1 MMPYGAYQQYQI
13 ERPKS
18 AAEIRRG
25 YAQMG
30 ELSRTLSS
38 AWHDATRPAG
48 ALLTLAERRRT
59 RDRARQAAA
68 SHPALSEPQ
77 AAAAGHCDRATARC

>member
-18 AAEIRRG
+18 AAEVRR
-25 YAQMG
+25 ANEQMG

-38 AWHDATRPAG
+38 AWRDATRPAG
-48 ALLTLAERRRT
+48 TLLALAERRRT
-59 RDRARQAAA
+59 RDRARQTAPARL
-68 SHPALSEPQ
+68 ALSEPQ
-77 AAAAGHCDRATARC
+77 TTAAGHCDRATARC

>member
-18 AAEIRRG
+18 AAEIRR
-25 YAQMG
+25 ANEQMG

-38 AWHDATRPAG
+38 AWLGATRPA
-48 ALLTLAERRRT
+48 
-59 RDRARQAAA
+59 
-68 SHPALSEPQ
+68 
-77 AAAAGHCDRATARC
+77 RCSR

>member
-18 AAEIRRG
+18 AREIRRAN
-25 YAQMG
+25 AQLG

-38 AWHDATRPAG
+38 AWRDATRPAG
-48 ALLTLAERRRT
+48 ALLALAERRRT
-59 RDRARQAAA
+59 SDRARQAA
-68 SHPALSEPQ
+68 SSRPALSERQ
-77 AAAAGHCDRATARC
+77 TAEAGQYDRATARC

>member
-18 AAEIRRG
+18 AAEIRR
-25 YAQMG
+25 ANEQMG

-38 AWHDATRPAG
+38 AWLGATRPAG
-48 ALLTLAERRRT
+48 ALLALAERRRT
-59 RDRARQAAA
+59 RDRARQTAP
-68 SHPALSEPQ
+68 SHLALSEPQ
-77 AAAAGHCDRATARC
+77 TAAAGHCGRATARC